1 MQNDEMVILSFKQWF
16 SLEILG
22 KMGYFEK
29 EVRLTSLILFKRGD
43 FCCMTQLLDGKNIL
57 IMGVANDRSIAWAIA
72 QSLAAQGARLA
83 FTFENERVEERVRKL
98 ADTIPNSVVLPC
110 NVTVDAE
117 IETLAS
123 AVREHF
129 GVLHGLVHS
138 IAFAKTEELEG
149 LFVGTSREG
158 FALAH
163 DISAYS
169 LVAVAQRMYPLMTE
183 GGSIMTMTYL
193 GAERAMKNYNVMG
206 VAKAALEASV
216 RYLAND
222 LGQYN
227 VRVNAISAGPIRTL
241 AAKGIKDFNSILRT
255 VEEKAPMRRT
265 TEVAEV
271 GDTAMFLMSHLSRGI
286 TGEVIYVDNGYHIV
300 GV

>member
-1 MQNDEMVILSFKQWF
+1 MEP
-16 SLEILG
+16 
-22 KMGYFEK
+22 
-29 EVRLTSLILFKRGD
+29 
-43 FCCMTQLLDGKNIL
+43 LLQGRNIL
-57 IMGVANDRSIAWAIA
+57 VMGVANERSIAWAIA
-72 QSLAAQGARLA
+72 KSLAEQGAKLV
-83 FTFENERVEERVRKL
+83 FTYENERVEERVKKL
-98 ADTIPNSVVLPC
+98 ADTIPDSTVLPC
-110 NVTVDAE
+110 DVTVDEQIDRLAE
-117 IETLAS
+117 QI
-123 AVREHF
+123 RERC

-149 LFVGTSREG
+149 MYANTSRAG
-158 FALAH
+158 YALAQ
-163 DISAYS
+163 DISVYS

-216 RYLAND
+216 RYLAAD
-222 LGQYN
+222 LGPYN
-227 VRVNAISAGPIRTL
+227 IRVNAISAGPIRTL
-241 AAKGIKDFNSILRT
+241 AAKVISGFNSILKE
-255 VEEKAPMRRT
+255 VEEKAPLRRN
-265 TEVAEV
+265 TEQAEV

>member
-1 MQNDEMVILSFKQWF
+1 MDGLLS
-16 SLEILG
+16 
-22 KMGYFEK
+22 
-29 EVRLTSLILFKRGD
+29 
-43 FCCMTQLLDGKNIL
+43 GKNIL

-72 QSLAAQGARLA
+72 QSLASQGAAIA
-83 FTFENERVEERVRKL
+83 FTYENERVEERVRKL
-98 ADTIPNSVVLPC
+98 AATLPNTVVLPC

-117 IETLAS
+117 IDSLA
-123 AVREHF
+123 ATVKEQF
-129 GVLHGLVHS
+129 GVLHGLIHS

-149 LFVGTSREG
+149 LFVDTSRDG
-158 FALAH
+158 FALAQ

-222 LGQYN
+222 LGQFN

-241 AAKGIKDFNSILRT
+241 AAKGIKDFNSILRA

-271 GDTAMFLMSHLSRGI
+271 GDTALFLMSHLSRGI
-286 TGEVIYVDNGYHIV
+286 TGEIIFVDNGYHIV

>member
-1 MQNDEMVILSFKQWF
+1 MS
-16 SLEILG
+16 
-22 KMGYFEK
+22 
-29 EVRLTSLILFKRGD
+29 
-43 FCCMTQLLDGKNIL
+43 QLLNGKNIV

-83 FTFENERVEERVRKL
+83 FTYESERVQERVRKL
-98 ADTIPNSVVLPC
+98 ADTIPNSIILPC
-110 NVTVDAE
+110 NVTVDEE
-117 IETLAS
+117 IDALA
-123 AVREHF
+123 AQLKEHF
-129 GVLHGLVHS
+129 GVLHGVVHS

-149 LFVGTSREG
+149 QYVNTSREG

-169 LVAVAQRMYPLMTE
+169 LTAVAQRLHPLMTE
-183 GGSIMTMTYL
+183 GGSMMTMTYL
-193 GAERAMKNYNVMG
+193 GAERVLRNYNVMG

-222 LGQYN
+222 LGPSN
-227 VRVNAISAGPIRTL
+227 IRVNAISAGPIRTL
-241 AAKGIKDFNSILRT
+241 AAKGIKDFNSILHE
-255 VEEKAPMRRT
+255 VEQKAPLRRT
-265 TEVAEV
+265 TETAEV

>member
-1 MQNDEMVILSFKQWF
+1 MSK
-16 SLEILG
+16 
-22 KMGYFEK
+22 
-29 EVRLTSLILFKRGD
+29 
-43 FCCMTQLLDGKNIL
+43 LLDGKNIVV
-57 IMGVANDRSIAWAIA
+57 MGVANDRSIAWAIA

-83 FTFENERVEERVRKL
+83 FTYENERVEERVRKL
-98 ADTIPNSVVLPC
+98 AETIPDSVFLPC
-110 NVTVDAE
+110 NVTVDEEIDSLAE
-117 IETLAS
+117 QLKA
-123 AVREHF
+123 RF
-129 GVLHGLVHS
+129 GVIHGLVHS

-149 LFVGTSREG
+149 LYVDTSRDG

-169 LVAVAQRMYPLMTE
+169 LVAVAQRLHPLMTE

-193 GAERAMKNYNVMG
+193 GSVRAMKNYNVMG

-222 LGQYN
+222 LGQHN
-227 VRVNAISAGPIRTL
+227 IRVNAISAGPIRTL

-255 VEEKAPMRRT
+255 VEEKAPLRRT
-265 TEVAEV
+265 TETAEV
-271 GDTAMFLMSHLSRGI
+271 GDTAMFLMSPLSRGI
-286 TGEVIYVDNGYHIV
+286 TGNVIYVDNGYHIV